1 VVTDRAWTLAVVVDE
16 LMPAVFHETER
27 YANNRNGADHGR
39 LKARLRPMRS
49 LTRDQTSR
57 VNVRGHALMPAGVR
71 HGPVGL
77 NATVPVALSPR
88 RCAPRDPTRGRG

>member
-1 VVTDRAWTLAVVVDE
+1 VVTDRAWTIAVVVDE